1 MDARKREKEKRS
13 EHEAARERTK
23 ARVVRKIPDKETD
36 KEADVQ
42 SECKCRYRRITNN
55 HWKHK
60 VCPSGDYY
68 FRVKPNSKGSTA
80 KESNNDGVRCNA
92 CYKPRGKAYDV
103 PMRVLKHKKA
113 RKARVRN
120 TAHWGMCHAYGRI
133 SQESCALQCKT
144 TRDMIEVEYS

>member
-13 EHEAARERTK
+13 EHEARESALSAK

-42 SECKCRYRRITNN
+42 SECKCRADNDN

-113 RKARVRN
+113 RKARVRECV
-120 TAHWGMCHAYGRI
+120 TPMAHFAGKLRI
-133 SQESCALQCKT
+133 TCKT